1 MIQIQD
7 VSFKRAEKTILK
19 TTQLTLGAKQSIAL
33 IGPNGAGKSTLLSI
47 MARLLPLQTG
57 QVSYDNL
64 DISTT
69 PSQIMAKKVGIL
81 QQHSHFMS
89 RLTVEDV
96 LLYARY
102 PYHKG
107 RPKSEDHEVV
117 EQMLAYFE
125 LSKFRA
131 TFLDELSGGQRQMA
145 LVAMIFCQG
154 TDYILLDEPLNNLD
168 MYHARHLMT
177 TLRRAIVD
185 WNKTIIVVLHDV
197 NYASHYADR
206 IIALKQGS
214 ILFQGT
220 PEEVL
225 TQENIQVLYG
235 VEVDILEH
243 QGKRF
248 CQHF

>member
-1 MIQIQD
+1 MIEIQN
-7 VSFKRAEKTILK
+7 VGFKRAEKIILE

-33 IGPNGAGKSTLLSI
+33 IGPNGAGKSTLLSL

-57 QVSYDNL
+57 QIRYDNL

-69 PSQIMAKKVGIL
+69 PSQVMARKVGIL

-89 RLTVEDV
+89 RLTVQDL

-107 RPKSEDHEVV
+107 RPKSEDHDVV

-125 LSKFRA
+125 LSKFRT

-145 LVAMIFCQG
+145 LVAMVFCQG

-185 WNKTIIVVLHDV
+185 WNKTIVVVLHDI
-197 NYASHYADR
+197 NYASLYADQ
-206 IIALKQGS
+206 IIALKQGA

-220 PEEVL
+220 PDEVL
-225 TQENIQVLYG
+225 THENIQALYG
-235 VEVDILEH
+235 VDVDIIEH
-243 QGKRF
+243 QGKRLSV
-248 CQHF
+248 HF

>member
-1 MIQIQD
+1 MIQIQN
-7 VSFKRAEKTILK
+7 VSFDRAGKNILDV
-19 TTQLTLGAKQSIAL
+19 TELTLEAKQTIAL
-33 IGPNGAGKSTLLSI
+33 IGPNGAGKSTLLSL

-57 QVSYDNL
+57 QIRYDYL
-64 DISTT
+64 DISST
-69 PSQIMAKKVGIL
+69 SSRVMARKVGIL

-89 RLTVEDV
+89 RLTVQDL

-107 RPKSEDHEVV
+107 RPTADDHKVV

-125 LSKFRA
+125 LLTFRT

-145 LVAMIFCQG
+145 LVAMVFCQG

-185 WNKTIIVVLHDV
+185 WNKTIVVVLHDI
-197 NYASHYADR
+197 NYASLYADQ
-206 IIALKQGS
+206 IVALKQGR
-214 ILFQGT
+214 IVFKGPPDQ
-220 PEEVL
+220 VL
-225 TQENIQVLYG
+225 TPDSIKALYG
-235 VEVDILEH
+235 VEVDIIEH
-243 QGKRF
+243 QGKRLSL
-248 CQHF
+248 HF